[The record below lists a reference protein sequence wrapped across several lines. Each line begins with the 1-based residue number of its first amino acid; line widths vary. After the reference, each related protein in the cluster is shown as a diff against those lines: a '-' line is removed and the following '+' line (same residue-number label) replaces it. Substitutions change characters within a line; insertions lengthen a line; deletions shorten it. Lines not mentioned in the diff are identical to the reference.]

1 MRHELCQRRT
11 QRDVPLDGNAG
22 PVQTVRV
29 EEGIETEVPQ
39 VVGGAGDG
47 EEVGDVEV
55 GEDFEEEFRGD
66 MGE

>member
-1 MRHELCQRRT
+1 M
-11 QRDVPLDGNAG
+11 
-22 PVQTVRV
+22 
-29 EEGIETEVPQ
+29 
-39 VVGGAGDG
+39 VGGAGDG